1 MDDPTGEQ
9 TFSCVKCNGT
19 DHETGE
25 IRTTGAGFSRYMNLQ
40 NHKFGYVACKKCGY
54 TDFYRDFGKDKGWKS
69 VLDVL
74 TN

>member
-25 IRTTGAGFSRYMNLQ
+25 IRTTGAGFSRYMNL
-40 NHKFGYVACKKCGY
+40 
-54 TDFYRDFGKDKGWKS
+54 
-69 VLDVL
+69 
-74 TN
+74 